1 MDGSE
6 AHGATV
12 LQHANII
19 YINIYVCKKKMS
31 IINMYCMYICK
42 KKISKSKQ
50 VCVLFFLTGF

>member
-31 IINMYCMYICK
+31 IQTCTACTFVK
-42 KKISKSKQ
+42 KNI
-50 VCVLFFLTGF
+50 

>member
-19 YINIYVCKKKMS
+19 YINIYVCKKKK
-31 IINMYCMYICK
+31 CQLKTCTACTFVK

-50 VCVLFFLTGF
+50 VCVLFF

>member
-19 YINIYVCKKKMS
+19 YMNIYVCKKK
-31 IINMYCMYICK
+31 NVNYK
-42 KKISKSKQ
+42 H
-50 VCVLFFLTGF
+50 VLHVHL